1 MPDVRISS
9 PTFISEVQQTVRN
22 TQLGKYSSVNFDGSG
37 DYLTVPFNS
46 IFNIPLDTAVTFEC
60 WVYTTSSSEFI
71 MAGRNWSY
79 GGTGPTW
86 GFTLV
91 SGITPRWA
99 IAGTGSATYVLAQ
112 STISG
117 SLNSWNHYAFTR
129 DSSNVVRIFVNGV
142 VGVTRTDGQAMT
154 NASGNVFIGAP
165 TNLATYSNGYMSNMR
180 YVSGSALYTA
190 NFTPPTA
197 PLTAIANTS
206 LLTCQDA
213 TFIDNSTNKFT
224 ITSFGDTKTSN
235 FNPFPNILN
244 FLNEGKNGSQLFSG
258 VGGVVSTYSLVY
270 TTTNAYASG
279 TLAPNGDIHF
289 IPFSAIRGQKIS
301 AAGVVSTYSLVYT
314 TTNAYSGG
322 VLASNGDINF
332 IPRDA
337 VRGQRI
343 SASGVVSTYSL
354 VYTAAGSYAGG
365 ILAPNGDI
373 HFVPLVANRGQ
384 KISAAGVVSTY
395 SLVYTTSTGAYAG
408 GALAPNGDIH
418 FIPYDAPVGQ
428 KVSPGGAVST
438 YSLVYTASAA
448 YNGGVLAPNGD
459 IHFVPHSANI
469 GQKIS
474 SAGVVSTYS
483 LVYTTTTAYTG
494 GVLAPN
500 GDIHFIPRSA
510 IVGQKISAAGVVSTY
525 SLVYTTTNAYHGG
538 VLAPNGDIH
547 FVPFSAN
554 RGLEITLNTG
564 VLFSKGLCSSQFLNK
579 Y

>member
-22 TQLGKYSSVNFDGSG
+22 TQQGRYSSVIFDGSG

-112 STISG
+112 SAISG

-258 VGGVVSTYSLVY
+258 AGGVVSTYSLIY
-270 TTTNAYASG
+270 
-279 TLAPNGDIHF
+279 TLAD
-289 IPFSAIRGQKIS
+289 
-301 AAGVVSTYSLVYT
+301 
-314 TTNAYSGG
+314 
-322 VLASNGDINF
+322 
-332 IPRDA
+332 
-337 VRGQRI
+337 
-343 SASGVVSTYSL
+343 
-354 VYTAAGSYAGG
+354 
-365 ILAPNGDI
+365 
-373 HFVPLVANRGQ
+373 
-384 KISAAGVVSTY
+384 
-395 SLVYTTSTGAYAG
+395 
-408 GALAPNGDIH
+408 
-418 FIPYDAPVGQ
+418 
-428 KVSPGGAVST
+428 
-438 YSLVYTASAA
+438 
-448 YNGGVLAPNGD
+448 
-459 IHFVPHSANI
+459 
-469 GQKIS
+469 
-474 SAGVVSTYS
+474 
-483 LVYTTTTAYTG
+483 AYTG

-500 GDIHFIPRSA
+500 GDIHFVPLNAVRGQKVSASGVVSTYSLVYTTSNAYGGGTLAPNGEVHFVPFNAVRGQKISTSGVVSTYSLVYTGGNYAGGVMSPNGDIHFIPWSAPVGQKISSAGLVSTYSLVYTTTTAYASGVLAQNGDIHFVPNQANRGQKISAAGVVTTYSLVYTGATNVYAGGVLAQNGDIHFIPRNAPVGQKVSA
-510 IVGQKISAAGVVSTY
+510 AGVVSTYSLVYTVADAYYGGVLSPNGDIHFIPYSAPVGQKISAAGVVSTY
-525 SLVYTTTNAYHGG
+525 SLVYTTTSAYAGG
-538 VLAPNGDIH
+538 TLTPTGDVLFIPR
-547 FVPFSAN
+547 SAN
-554 RGLEITLNTG
+554 RGEKITLNTG
-564 VLFSKGLCSSQFLNK
+564 ILFSKGLCSSQYLNK
-579 Y
+579 L